1 MRKRCNA
8 SAKYVVFHDIL
19 VPLEWSAT
27 KERAFALIMQQ
38 CGYAPVWRESE
49 RGTLLQFRLGNTS
62 HLAAKSFTHDHR
74 FGAPATRDMLMVEV
88 FAARLQGWRA
98 LTSDRFAIE
107 HSIAERTIHTVYNR
121 PRWHHETG

>member
-1 MRKRCNA
+1 MKKRWNA

-19 VPLEWSAT
+19 VPLDWGTT

-38 CGYAPVWRESE
+38 CGYEPVWLESE
-49 RGTLLQFRLGNTS
+49 RGTRLQFRLGNTS
-62 HLAAKSFTHDHR
+62 HLSAASFAHDHR
-74 FGAPATRDMLMVEV
+74 YGAHATRDMLMVEV

-98 LTSDRFAIE
+98 LPSDRFAIE

-121 PRWHHETG
+121 PRVRS

>member
-1 MRKRCNA
+1 MKKRWNA

-19 VPLEWSAT
+19 VPLAWSVT

-38 CGYAPVWRESE
+38 CGYEPVWRESE
-49 RGTLLQFRLGNTS
+49 RGAVLQFRIGNTS
-62 HLAAKSFTHDHR
+62 RLAPASFAHDHR
-74 FGAPATRDMLMVEV
+74 YGAHATREAMMIEV

-107 HSIAERTIHTVYNR
+107 HGIAERTIHTVYNR
-121 PRWHHETG
+121 PRAAS